1 MQKLGWTL
9 MILKFAHWSKSLRDL
24 TTHATLNT
32 RSILNRKAESPT
44 ARLGRRRVWATF
56 MLIAFISCFLKDYS
70 VAKENYKPTHY
81 KQYILITLND
91 IDETYCLIELYH
103 NESRFNPK
111 ARNGSH
117 YGIPQGRSVYLSK
130 VDGTKQIDWG
140 IKYNLNRYGSMCKAL
155 EHYKIKGWH

>member
-1 MQKLGWTL
+1 ML
-9 MILKFAHWSKSLRDL
+9 IDL
-24 TTHATLNT
+24 TEHATLNKHV
-32 RSILNRKAESPT
+32 ILNHKAEPPR
-44 ARLGRRRVWATF
+44 AGLGRCRVWATLL
-56 MLIAFISCFLKDYS
+56 LIAFNFIFVKDYS
-70 VAKENYKPTHY
+70 VAAVSNYKPTHY

-91 IDETYCLIELYH
+91 LDETYCLVELYMA
-103 NESRFNPK
+103 ESRFNPL

-117 YGIPQGRSVYLSK
+117 YGIPQGRSKYLAK

>member
-1 MQKLGWTL
+1 ML
-9 MILKFAHWSKSLRDL
+9 IDL
-24 TTHATLNT
+24 TKHATLNKHV
-32 RSILNRKAESPT
+32 ILNHKAEPPR
-44 ARLGRRRVWATF
+44 ARLGRCRVWLTLL
-56 MLIAFISCFLKDYS
+56 LIAFNFVFVKDYS
-70 VAKENYKPTHY
+70 VAAVTNYKPTHY

-91 IDETYCLIELYH
+91 IDETHCLVELYMA
-103 NESRFNPK
+103 ESRLNPL

-117 YGIPQGRSVYLSK
+117 YGIPQGRSKYLAK

>member
-1 MQKLGWTL
+1 ML
-9 MILKFAHWSKSLRDL
+9 IDL
-24 TTHATLNT
+24 TGHATLKK
-32 RSILNRKAESPT
+32 RSILNRKAGSPT
-44 ARLGRRRVWATF
+44 DRPGRRRVWLTLL
-56 MLIAFISCFLKDYS
+56 LIALSSCFLKDYS

-81 KQYILITLND
+81 KQYILIELQDFT
-91 IDETYCLIELYH
+91 EAYCLIDLYTA
-103 NESRFNPK
+103 ESRLNPK

-117 YGIPQGRSVYLSK
+117 YGIPQGRSKYLAT

>member
-1 MQKLGWTL
+1 MRLGWSL

-24 TTHATLNT
+24 TCHATLKK
-32 RSILNRKAESPT
+32 RSILNRKAESPG

-81 KQYILITLND
+81 KQYILIELQDFT
-91 IDETYCLIELYH
+91 EAYCLIDLYTA
-103 NESRFNPK
+103 ESRLNPK

-117 YGIPQGRSVYLSK
+117 YGIPQGRSKYLAK

>member
-1 MQKLGWTL
+1 MYPKKRSTL
-9 MILKFAHWSKSLRDL
+9 S
-24 TTHATLNT
+24 
-32 RSILNRKAESPT
+32 RKAEPPR
-44 ARLGRRRVWATF
+44 ARLGRRRVWQA
-56 MLIAFISCFLKDYS
+56 LCILAFTCLLKDYS

-91 IDETYCLIELYH
+91 LDETYCLVELYSKE
-103 NESRFNPK
+103 NSKWDPK

-117 YGIPQGRSVYLSK
+117 VGIPQGRSKYLAK

>member
-1 MQKLGWTL
+1 ML
-9 MILKFAHWSKSLRDL
+9 IDL
-24 TTHATLNT
+24 TEHATLNKHV
-32 RSILNRKAESPT
+32 ILNHKAEPPT
-44 ARLGRRRVWATF
+44 AGLGRCRVWATLL
-56 MLIAFISCFLKDYS
+56 LIAFNFIFVKDYS

-81 KQYILITLND
+81 KQYILIELQDFT
-91 IDETYCLIELYH
+91 EAYCLIDLYTA
-103 NESRFNPK
+103 ESRLNPK

-117 YGIPQGRSVYLSK
+117 YGIPQGRSKYLSR

>member
-1 MQKLGWTL
+1 ML
-9 MILKFAHWSKSLRDL
+9 IDL
-24 TTHATLNT
+24 TGHATLNKHV
-32 RSILNRKAESPT
+32 ILNHKAESPT

-91 IDETYCLIELYH
+91 LDETYCLVQLYSKE
-103 NESRFNPK
+103 NSRWDPK

-117 YGIPQGRSVYLSK
+117 VGIPQGRSKYLAT

>member
-1 MQKLGWTL
+1 ML
-9 MILKFAHWSKSLRDL
+9 IDL
-24 TTHATLNT
+24 TTHATLNKHV
-32 RSILNRKAESPT
+32 ILNHKAEPPT
-44 ARLGRRRVWATF
+44 AGLGRCRVWLF
-56 MLIAFISCFLKDYS
+56 SLLIAFNFIFVKDYS

-81 KQYILITLND
+81 KQYILIELQDFT
-91 IDETYCLIELYH
+91 EAYCLIDLYTA
-103 NESRFNPK
+103 ESRLNPK

-117 YGIPQGRSVYLSK
+117 YGIPQGRSKYLSR